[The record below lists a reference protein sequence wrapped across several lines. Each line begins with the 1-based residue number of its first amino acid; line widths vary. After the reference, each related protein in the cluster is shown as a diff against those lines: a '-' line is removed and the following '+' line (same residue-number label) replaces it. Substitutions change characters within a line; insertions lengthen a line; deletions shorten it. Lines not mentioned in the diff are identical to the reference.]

1 MNKKFWALT
10 MASMAGATSPAA
22 AEVAVNLG
30 DVALIAN
37 GGVSITGAL
46 ADQPDQPGGFRSAGD
61 IDASG
66 SVNAEWISASGL
78 VLGMTG
84 AADTADNRPDTLKN
98 DRLFAYFAN
107 EWGRAEIGLN
117 SGPARRMSFAAP
129 LIGSGQIRGDFAR
142 YTNGSALLWPL
153 DTRQS
158 FKITYFSPPVAGFR
172 MGASWAPKSKRFGA
186 VQKDAYEIG
195 GQYERPF
202 GDWVIGASG
211 AYVHGNADTPGLRNI
226 NSWSVGLQARNGNIV
241 LGGAYVDRG
250 NSNRF
255 GPALNQTEINAGIA
269 WRADGWSLG
278 ASAARQRSR
287 LRDVDLTGAGVSLDV
302 GRHITL
308 TADTVALRQRLGA
321 GWSSGVVLL
330 SGIDL
335 HL

>member
-1 MNKKFWALT
+1 MTKGIGAL
-10 MASMAGATSPAA
+10 AVLAIAASPAT
-22 AEVAVNLG
+22 AEVAVELG
-30 DVALIAN
+30 DIAIVAN

-46 ADQPDQPGGFRSAGD
+46 ADRPDRTGGFRDASD

-66 SVNAEWISASGL
+66 SVNAEWISANGL
-78 VLGMTG
+78 VLGVT
-84 AADTADNRPDTLKN
+84 AAGDTADNRPDTLKN
-98 DRLFAYFAN
+98 DRAFVYFAS

-117 SGPARRMSFAAP
+117 SGPSRRMSFAAP
-129 LIGSGQIRGDFAR
+129 LVGSGQIRGDFAR
-142 YTNGSALLWPL
+142 YANASALLWPL

-211 AYVHGNADTPGLRNI
+211 AYVHGRADAPGLSNI
-226 NSWSVGLQARNGNIV
+226 NSWSLGAQARNGKIV

-255 GPALNQTEINAGIA
+255 GPNLNQSEINAGVA
-269 WRADGWSLG
+269 WRDDGWSLG
-278 ASAARQRSR
+278 ASAARQRSHV
-287 LRDVDLTGAGVSLDV
+287 RDVDFAGLGGSLDV
-302 GRHITL
+302 ERHITL
-308 TADTVALRQRLGA
+308 TADVVGLRQRFGA
-321 GWSSGVVLL
+321 GWSSGIVLL